1 MKPQPVHI
9 GLLNAEEIPD
19 EIRVSLNAGCG
30 TARGNGMIFIRAGG
44 QYICCEDSEA
54 GEDLIRAVTGNRD
67 TGTRPADPWQKALR
81 GDVSDGIIRDNVS
94 RCVIVFRASSGQ
106 DKLPGRALFEE
117 LIPMETGDAITETNG
132 EIVLIKQADGL
143 SEEEITEFTAAV
155 TDTAETEAGI
165 RLQAGIG
172 RLTRNA
178 SELKDSF
185 NKAETAISLG
195 KRFLAGESVYAY
207 GHLAAERLLNAVSP
221 GECARLRKE
230 LFTPETRK
238 LLSGEMMETID
249 AFFRNDLNLSTTA
262 REMFIHRNTLIYR
275 LDKIRKVTGYDLR
288 HFQDAVAFRLLS
300 RLPENEE

>member
-1 MKPQPVHI
+1 MKPQPIHI

-44 QYICCEDSEA
+44 QYLCCEDSEA

-143 SEEEITEFTAAV
+143 IHDIIAV
-155 TDTAETEAGI
+155 FCKNLFQRRDRAD
-165 RLQAGIG
+165 
-172 RLTRNA
+172 RLTCR
-178 SELKDSF
+178 
-185 NKAETAISLG
+185 G
-195 KRFLAGESVYAY
+195 
-207 GHLAAERLLNAVSP
+207 
-221 GECARLRKE
+221 
-230 LFTPETRK
+230 LF
-238 LLSGEMMETID
+238 D
-249 AFFRNDLNLSTTA
+249 
-262 REMFIHRNTLIYR
+262 
-275 LDKIRKVTGYDLR
+275 
-288 HFQDAVAFRLLS
+288 FQII
-300 RLPENEE
+300 